1 MAHVMFRQRSSRG
14 GRSLR
19 KRHDSEEE
27 TVHLDLTKGVGDNL
41 REILVYLVR
50 QEGVSKNRKLAYLN
64 SLVKLSPKITDET
77 ELGLS
82 LEDIFC
88 CLRVLLVHDASEV
101 RAGCLR
107 ALRHLVRDAAAARA
121 LVQSQ
126 VPALVARALDAA
138 LESRTE
144 RLQALRLVRRF
155 VALAPDDLPPQLA
168 RCLVAVAADGAKER
182 DDLVRACLGTL
193 CELALLN
200 PTLCVETGGFRT
212 LLQSVLDCPQPH
224 IAEAMLGVLF
234 HSINDP
240 ATRHLLRH
248 DIDLEYLVAPFTDS
262 HFRYADDLPENSLSD
277 DRELRFQTSRI
288 AMTSVLRS
296 WPGMVYFCKPPPSG
310 SQSLVE
316 VLCLPLPD
324 ARKNILALFYD
335 IFCLALPIWTND
347 FDAALASCDRP
358 SMRES
363 WKLYEGFVAA
373 EGRDLLPPV
382 TRHRSNLVANYL
394 ALLLLAFVQ
403 AGILEALVEVIV
415 TSEDAMAIQA
425 TILLAELLYMASMF
439 LPSETSR
446 ICHCLPTLMSQA
458 AAFDSCQE
466 KRIRASTAVARLS
479 RIHALKR
486 KGMVPCSLFLD
497 QLMQFCRHTK
507 RSGELFCDVAGRSK
521 LISCLRK
528 DSDETV
534 LHTIKDTMV
543 LSKEYTSWDWDLI
556 GSILKWPGESLKSL
570 GDATLRNFVK
580 RLLLFFKPSSKQFS
594 LIEAKREGSRQI
606 VIVGCQL
613 FEFLLEA
620 DESRANDYIEDFL
633 IDLCNCLH
641 EVEGEVVVLA
651 AVLSPTRVASTVAH
665 GYFLFLGRLSSSSK
679 GTKCL
684 EKLGVYQHL
693 VNLVSMTS
701 QDVYMKLVV
710 SCLDYTKPGFART
723 LLTKVLTATSESA
736 RLYATNYLRV
746 LLRLELLDFRKWAME
761 LLVTQLYDKS
771 RAVSLAASAIL
782 DEACD
787 VRENL
792 EALIALRPALLCLG
806 DRGLLLQIR
815 FLSLP
820 SGFKYLLEANVLE
833 SELSKWDEVNH
844 LRYVKIVE
852 DVINQAVTWHQRGED
867 GTYGR
872 RSSNTRQVRELKV
885 QDVFAPAHLY
895 GQLVQHLQGLSY
907 LQQHGS
913 LQQHWETVLLGDMS
927 SLESLLRLKASLW
940 TVGHV
945 GTSPE
950 GFALVSEA
958 DVLPAIVRMAQD
970 APVFSIRGT
979 CFYVLCLLATTAD
992 AVESLASLGW
1002 ESVQHSHHEPWPIAA
1017 DALAG
1022 LSVPSPTNSPRGRPH
1037 AWSVSSTGSQWS
1049 ELLSASA
1056 LHRRFRGTST
1066 ASSLEGVESP
1076 LADTPSRRTLN
1087 FVSQQS
1093 KEVGAGPNIR
1103 QAQTLPRNATLSPR
1117 VDAVVASSRRPRS
1130 SSDCRPGEPPHG
1142 SAAPVNVPMERESS
1156 HLLTIPCVAKDRS
1169 SSFGGSRDSGTESTS
1184 LGEKSAS
1191 TLEVCSSAAAANS
1204 KEATNTTAGPKGER
1218 SDSNESSQTTGT
1230 SKSRSDSCTDS
1241 TTSGVSSCDE
1251 AVPRAVQTLSPIAS
1265 STSLSTLGGHRSES
1279 APRRPRGFPGG
1290 SRSLSRGSMS
1300 TSPTSPELPV
1310 MMYTSA
1316 RDAAGYATLRALREA
1331 SSLRRRRRVCSLG
1344 CDGEEED
1351 TLLASLTSRSLERS
1365 GFYIGEQ
1372 PSPEDRVGSRTASI
1386 ASDMSHLTARVD
1398 TREAEKFMGL
1408 CLPVDT
1414 SLIFAV
1420 REEEGTC
1427 EECDRPATI
1436 PEVAEDRNDG
1446 FELHTI
1452 DSCLRC
1458 HSVARVAELRRSRA
1472 NGDGLPVGTIKMESF
1487 QYLGSSAAEQK
1498 ADANHATYSSQA
1510 RKNRRPSEN
1519 DYDVVAV
1526 RKELL
1531 RYITN
1536 LNSSV
1541 ILKGSEQGLLSL
1553 KQKYPKA
1560 FQDVCLY
1567 SEVCLLMARYRFR
1580 LSARTFLQELFLDI
1594 GFEKQFLEEAEDIL
1608 RIPHIVSM
1616 PPAEE
1621 SEA

>member
-77 ELGLS
+77 ELGFS
-82 LEDIFC
+82 LEEVFC

-107 ALRHLVRDAAAARA
+107 ALRHLVRDASAARA
-121 LVQSQ
+121 LVRSH
-126 VPALVARALDAA
+126 VPVLVARALDAA

-144 RLQALRLVRRF
+144 RLQALRLVRRL
-155 VALAPDDLPPQLA
+155 VTLAPDDLPPQLA

-200 PTLCVETGGFRT
+200 PKLCVETGGFRT
-212 LLQSVLDCPQPH
+212 LLHSVLDCPQPH

-240 ATRHLLRH
+240 ATRHLLRL

-335 IFCLALPIWTND
+335 IFCLALPAWTSD
-347 FDAALASCDRP
+347 FEAALASSDRAA
-358 SMRES
+358 MQES

-382 TRHRSNLVANYL
+382 TKHRSNLVANYL

-439 LPSETSR
+439 LPSEASR
-446 ICHCLPTLMSQA
+446 HCHCLPTLMSQA
-458 AAFDSCQE
+458 ASFDSCQK

-486 KGMVPCSLFLD
+486 RGMVPCSLFLD
-497 QLMQFCRHTK
+497 QLLQFCSHTK

-521 LISCLRK
+521 LISCLHK
-528 DSDETV
+528 DSDEAV
-534 LHTIKDTMV
+534 LHTIKDTLV

-556 GSILKWPGESLKSL
+556 SSVLKWPGESLKSL

-606 VIVGCQL
+606 VIVGCQF

-620 DESRANDYIEDFL
+620 DESKANDYIEDFL

-679 GTKCL
+679 GTRCL

-693 VNLVSMTS
+693 VSLVSMSS
-701 QDVYMKLVV
+701 QDIYMKLVV

-723 LLTKVLTATSESA
+723 LLTKVLTATSETA

-771 RAVSLAASAIL
+771 RAVSLAASDIL

-787 VRENL
+787 LRENL

-872 RSSNTRQVRELKV
+872 RSSNTRLKV
-885 QDVFAPAHLY
+885 QDVFAPVHLY

-913 LQQHWETVLLGDMS
+913 LRQHWETVLLGDMT

-958 DVLPAIVRMAQD
+958 DVLPAIVKMAQD
-970 APVFSIRGT
+970 APVYSIRGT
-979 CFYVLCLLATTAD
+979 CFYVLCLLATTAE
-992 AVESLASLGW
+992 AVEALASLGW
-1002 ESVQHSHHEPWPIAA
+1002 ESVQHRHHEAWPIAA

-1022 LSVPSPTNSPRGRPH
+1022 LAVPSPTNSPRGRPH

-1066 ASSLEGVESP
+1066 ASSFEGVESP

-1087 FVSQQS
+1087 FVTQQS
-1093 KEVGAGPNIR
+1093 RAVGAGPNIR

-1130 SSDCRPGEPPHG
+1130 SSDCRPGEPTTHD
-1142 SAAPVNVPMERESS
+1142 SAAPAPTERSR
-1156 HLLTIPCVAKDRS
+1156 LLAIPCTAKDRS
-1169 SSFGGSRDSGTESTS
+1169 GSFGGSRDSGTESTS

-1191 TLEVCSSAAAANS
+1191 ALEVCSAAVLSDAKGAASA
-1204 KEATNTTAGPKGER
+1204 TTGPKGER

-1230 SKSRSDSCTDS
+1230 GKSRSDSCTDS

-1251 AVPRAVQTLSPIAS
+1251 VGPRAVQTLSPIAS

-1290 SRSLSRGSMS
+1290 SGSLSRGSMS
-1300 TSPTSPELPV
+1300 ASPTSPDLPV
-1310 MMYTSA
+1310 TMYTSA

-1344 CDGEEED
+1344 CDGAEED
-1351 TLLASLTSRSLERS
+1351 ALLATLAGRSLERS
-1365 GFYIGEQ
+1365 GFYIGEE
-1372 PSPEDRVGSRTASI
+1372 PSPEDRAGSRTASV
-1386 ASDMSHLTARVD
+1386 ASDISHLTARPEMRD
-1398 TREAEKFMGL
+1398 AEEKFMGL

-1414 SLIFAV
+1414 SLIFTV
-1420 REEEGTC
+1420 REEEGLC
-1427 EECDRPATI
+1427 EECERPPTI

-1446 FELHTI
+1446 FELHTVEN
-1452 DSCLRC
+1452 CLQC
-1458 HSVARVAELRRSRA
+1458 HSVARVAELRLSRT
-1472 NGDGLPVGTIKMESF
+1472 NGDGHPGVTKVEGF
-1487 QYLGSSAAEQK
+1487 QYLGSTADQK
-1498 ADANHATYSSQA
+1498 TDANYVTYSSQS

-1531 RYITN
+1531 RYIAN

-1608 RIPHIVSM
+1608 RIPHIVIM

>member
-27 TVHLDLTKGVGDNL
+27 TIHLDLTKGVGDNL

-64 SLVKLSPKITDET
+64 TLVKLSPKITDET
-77 ELGLS
+77 ELGFS
-82 LEDIFC
+82 LEEVFC

-107 ALRHLVRDAAAARA
+107 ALRHLVRDAGAARA
-121 LVQSQ
+121 LVRSH
-126 VPALVARALDAA
+126 VPVLVARALDAA

-144 RLQALRLVRRF
+144 RLQALRLVRRL
-155 VALAPDDLPPQLA
+155 VTLAPDDLPPQLA

-200 PTLCVETGGFRT
+200 PRLCVETGGFRT
-212 LLQSVLDCPQPH
+212 LVQSILDCPQPH

-240 ATRHLLRH
+240 ATRHLLKQ

-310 SQSLVE
+310 LQSLVE

-335 IFCLALPIWTND
+335 IFCLALPTWTSD
-347 FDAALASCDRP
+347 FETALASSDRAA
-358 SMRES
+358 MQES

-382 TRHRSNLVANYL
+382 TKYRSNLVANYL
-394 ALLLLAFVQ
+394 ALLLFTFVQ
-403 AGILEALVEVIV
+403 AGILEALIEVIV

-439 LPSETSR
+439 LPSEASR
-446 ICHCLPTLMSQA
+446 YCHCLPTLMSQA

-466 KRIRASTAVARLS
+466 KRIRASTAVARLA

-497 QLMQFCRHTK
+497 QLLQFCSHTK
-507 RSGELFCDVAGRSK
+507 RSSELFCDIVGRSK

-528 DSDETV
+528 DSDEAV
-534 LHTIKDTMV
+534 LHTIKDTLV
-543 LSKEYTSWDWDLI
+543 LSKEYISWDWDLI
-556 GSILKWPGESLKSL
+556 SSILKWPGESLKSL

-641 EVEGEVVVLA
+641 EVEKEVAVLA

-679 GTKCL
+679 GTKCM
-684 EKLGVYQHL
+684 EKHGVYQHL
-693 VNLVSMTS
+693 VNLVSMSS

-787 VRENL
+787 VNENL

-815 FLSLP
+815 FLSVP

-872 RSSNTRQVRELKV
+872 RSSNTRLKV

-958 DVLPAIVRMAQD
+958 DVLPAIVKMAQD
-970 APVFSIRGT
+970 APVYSIRGT
-979 CFYVLCLLATTAD
+979 CFYVLCLLATMAE

-1002 ESVQHSHHEPWPIAA
+1002 ESVQHRHHEAWPIAA

-1066 ASSLEGVESP
+1066 ASSFEGVESP

-1130 SSDCRPGEPPHG
+1130 SSDCRPGEPPHD
-1142 SAAPVNVPMERESS
+1142 SAAPLTAPTERESS
-1156 HLLTIPCVAKDRS
+1156 RLLAIPCVAKDRS

-1184 LGEKSAS
+1184 LGEKSVS
-1191 TLEVCSSAAAANS
+1191 TLEVCSSAAAAGS
-1204 KEATNTTAGPKGER
+1204 TEGSHATAGPKGER

-1265 STSLSTLGGHRSES
+1265 STSLSTLSGHRSEL

-1300 TSPTSPELPV
+1300 ASPTSPELPA

-1344 CDGEEED
+1344 CDAEEED
-1351 TLLASLTSRSLERS
+1351 TLLATLASRSLERS
-1365 GFYIGEQ
+1365 GFYIGEE
-1372 PSPEDRVGSRTASI
+1372 PSLEDRVGSRTASV
-1386 ASDMSHLTARVD
+1386 ASDISHLTARPEMRD
-1398 TREAEKFMGL
+1398 AEDKFMGL

-1420 REEEGTC
+1420 REEEGSC
-1427 EECDRPATI
+1427 DECDRPAPI
-1436 PEVAEDRNDG
+1436 PEETVEDRNDG

-1452 DSCLRC
+1452 ESCLQC
-1458 HSVARVAELRRSRA
+1458 HSVARVAQLRLSRA
-1472 NGDGLPVGTIKMESF
+1472 SGDGHPVGVTTKTEGF
-1487 QYLGSSAAEQK
+1487 QFLVSAADQK
-1498 ADANHATYSSQA
+1498 ADANYITYSSQA

-1531 RYITN
+1531 RYIAN